1 MKEQNFSQLINEGK
15 IVIPDDTIKKWQEI
29 VDTLSEILNVPAAL
43 IMKVDPPN
51 IEVFRANES
60 KDNPF
65 KDGRFYKLAGV
76 YCEEVI
82 QSKKKLLVPNALKD
96 KKWDH
101 NPDLEFGMISYLGF
115 PIICPDGS
123 VFGTICISDTKEN
136 IYNNKIEVLMVHYKE
151 IIESHLK
158 LIYQNF
164 LVKESLDD
172 LRHKEYELQKEIK
185 HFESNQIISA
195 DREMRIFELQKEVD
209 TLRTKIGL
217 TPKYHYVSGK

>member
-65 KDGRFYKLAGV
+65 KDGRVYKLAGV

-82 QSKKKLLVPNALKD
+82 QSKKKLLVHNALKD

-123 VFGTICISDTKEN
+123 IFGTICISDTKEN

-217 TPKYHYVSGK
+217 TPKYYYVSGK

>member
-1 MKEQNFSQLINEGK
+1 MKEQNFRQLINKGK

-43 IMKVDPPN
+43 IMKVDQPN
-51 IEVFRANES
+51 IEVFRASES
-60 KDNPF
+60 EDNPF
-65 KDGRFYKLAGV
+65 KDGQVYKLAGV

-82 QSKKKLLVPNALKD
+82 HSKKKLLVPNALKD
-96 KKWDH
+96 KKWNH
-101 NPDLEFGMISYLGF
+101 NPDLEIGMISYLGF

-136 IYNNKIEVLMVHYKE
+136 SYNNKVEELMVHYKD

-172 LRHKEYELQKEIK
+172 LQHKEYELQKEIK
-185 HFESNQIISA
+185 NFEMNQVICA

-209 TLRTKIGL
+209 SLRIEIGL
-217 TPKYHYVSGK
+217 TPKYYYVSGE